1 MKDRKGKI
9 RKSDKKEFDRREV
22 KKGYHSSVWM
32 EKSVQLRRKRSVVE
46 NKRHEFLGGEMGNH
60 AVTTPTMTATN
71 APRALKTFLD
81 PEFLLL
87 LLPLVVLE
95 GLEPPEVLL
104 GVPEEPPRLGVEVG
118 LG

>member
-1 MKDRKGKI
+1 MKDRKVKI
-9 RKSDKKEFDRREV
+9 RKSA
-22 KKGYHSSVWM
+22 KKGLIG
-32 EKSVQLRRKRSVVE
+32 EKSRRDIIVPFGWKSLSGFE
-46 NKRHEFLGGEMGNH
+46 GNAQSLKKKRHEFRGEEMGNH
-60 AVTTPTMTATN
+60 AVTTPTTTATN

-87 LLPLVVLE
+87 LLLPVVLE

-118 LG
+118 FG